1 MHVDSVNLDSSAQ
14 KHILTHAWKAYFVS
28 RVLNVYVSCP
38 SRLTYD
44 NQAWGYNP
52 TSDKGFSLK
61 DVDGTESSN
70 HDALCEFNMLGCDY
84 WRLSFLCVFV
94 GYVFRF
100 CELYFHVLSSRY
112 QKYSVSGCNLAV
124 EVNIALNMT
133 ASVPPINKFISEV
146 GMYFLSSKESES
158 SFSA

>member
-1 MHVDSVNLDSSAQ
+1 
-14 KHILTHAWKAYFVS
+14 
-28 RVLNVYVSCP
+28 
-38 SRLTYD
+38 
-44 NQAWGYNP
+44 
-52 TSDKGFSLK
+52 
-61 DVDGTESSN
+61 
-70 HDALCEFNMLGCDY
+70 MLGCDY

-100 CELYFHVLSSRY
+100 CELYFHVLFSRY

-133 ASVPPINKFISEV
+133 ASVSPINKFISEA